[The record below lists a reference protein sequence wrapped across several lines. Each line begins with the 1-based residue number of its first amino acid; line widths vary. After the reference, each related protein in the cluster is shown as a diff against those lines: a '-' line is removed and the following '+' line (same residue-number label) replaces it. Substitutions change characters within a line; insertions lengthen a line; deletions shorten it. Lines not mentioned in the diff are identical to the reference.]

1 MQTRK
6 SYFSYNDL
14 LHRLNLCKV
23 PRKKSSASW
32 FLFHQRN
39 SSFGNTVLK
48 IFRICSP
55 NIMWQQR
62 TKDDNIFMVF
72 DFFSFKWPVNPNG
85 TLEKLVVKTKIRCL
99 KIILLDKFLCRITT
113 RITKNLFLHKNLTR
127 TKIKVSASSQI

>member
-1 MQTRK
+1 MHK

-23 PRKKSSASW
+23 LRKKSSAGW
-32 FLFHQRN
+32 FFFHQRN

-48 IFRICSP
+48 IFRTCSP
-55 NIMWQQR
+55 NIMWSQT

-85 TLEKLVVKTKIRCL
+85 TLEKLVVKTRIRPL

-113 RITKNLFLHKNLTR
+113 RSTKSLFLHKNLTG
-127 TKIKVSASSQI
+127 TKIKVSTSSQM

>member
-1 MQTRK
+1 MHK

-23 PRKKSSASW
+23 LRKKSSAGW
-32 FLFHQRN
+32 FFFHQRN

-48 IFRICSP
+48 IFRTCSP
-55 NIMWQQR
+55 NIMWSQT

-72 DFFSFKWPVNPNG
+72 DFFSFKWPVNPNW
-85 TLEKLVVKTKIRCL
+85 TLEKLVVKTRIRSL

-113 RITKNLFLHKNLTR
+113 RSTKSLFLHKNLIG
-127 TKIKVSASSQI
+127 TKIKVSTSSQI

>member
-1 MQTRK
+1 MHK

-23 PRKKSSASW
+23 LRKKSSAGW
-32 FLFHQRN
+32 FFFHQRN

-48 IFRICSP
+48 IFRTCSP
-55 NIMWQQR
+55 NIMWSQT

-85 TLEKLVVKTKIRCL
+85 TLEKLVVKTKIRSL

-113 RITKNLFLHKNLTR
+113 RNTKSLFLQKNLTG
-127 TKIKVSASSQI
+127 TKIKVSASSQM